1 MVVLKKTAALVAV
14 FFMLI
19 TGGCYTKLKHP
30 EPVLIPA
37 SQADGDNVY
46 DWDFS
51 HGWRSS
57 YYAQYERY
65 KGYYITQW
73 WHNCSWS
80 CDFIGVDEDTD
91 DYYAY
96 EDIYIPFIP
105 SIIILPEYS
114 HNEPAY
120 SDQSGQNKKVKH
132 AEKIEINK
140 TNKEKVSG
148 NNKIK
153 HHGRR

>member
-1 MVVLKKTAALVAV
+1 MIVLRKTAALVAV

-30 EPVLIPA
+30 EPALIPA

-51 HGWRSS
+51 HGWRGSQ
-57 YYAQYERY
+57 YRQYEKY

-73 WHNCSWS
+73 WYDCSWR
-80 CDFIGVDEDTD
+80 CDIIGVEDNTDNYYVD
-91 DYYAY
+91 DYSYV
-96 EDIYIPFIP
+96 PFIP
-105 SIIILPEYS
+105 SINILPEYS
-114 HNEPAY
+114 YNETAY

-132 AEKIEINK
+132 TVKIEMNK
-140 TNKEKVSG
+140 TNKEKISE
-148 NNKIK
+148 NNKIQ